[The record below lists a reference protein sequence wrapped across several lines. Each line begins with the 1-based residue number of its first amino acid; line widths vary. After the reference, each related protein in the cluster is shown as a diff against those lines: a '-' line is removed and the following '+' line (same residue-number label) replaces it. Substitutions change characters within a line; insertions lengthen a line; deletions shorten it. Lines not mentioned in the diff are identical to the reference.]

1 MKYVIFFLNFFINLF
16 DINYFF
22 SIQDLNDMV
31 LEDIKTIHGVVQQN
45 LEGLTEVLIFY
56 FNFYQNFRYF
66 IGSFF
71 FFIRMI
77 KQT

>member
-71 FFIRMI
+71 FFY
-77 KQT
+77 